1 MSLEKSPKSFRA
13 KFPRPNCG
21 QNVWAK
27 CVGKLWANLGQE
39 MLYDGDISGDDEYT
53 LETLQAAAVEILG
66 SPSGKDED
74 FNYLLEIMDQQ
85 FEDSNPGAARRP
97 QLLLAPLSVSV
108 WLAAFDPDLFE
119 PCLRDVYSKHTAKV
133 AGASLKAAEGILDAA
148 EGEAATGAETRAG
161 AITSCGAK
169 RVRRY
174 SKEKAKRVRVRQ
186 SQAAAK
192 EKEAAALQA
201 TEGHAVLQAANKQMQ
216 AAGLKEAKQKQA
228 ATLQAAYEE
237 HGKGNRQCDDAFTR
251 DSDDAFTRDNTTGT
265 GPAAAGG
272 LPLKLDPQIAL
283 LCSAGITTLASED
296 VQVVPAEAADIA
308 TAAVEPTLEK
318 CLGCGKSKRNEDLC
332 QAGECRECCLGKSCM
347 TVHSPRARD
356 NNAAMQPSQ
365 HRCDPDWPGGDPP
378 PPTDDDTTEEEF
390 PAQPLG

>member
-1 MSLEKSPKSFRA
+1 MSLVGANVVGKISQV
-13 KFPRPNCG
+13 FPRRISTPKL
-21 QNVWAK
+21 WAK

-148 EGEAATGAETRAG
+148 EGEAATGAEMRAG

-174 SKEKAKRVRVRQ
+174 TPRRRRNVFANHKLQPRRRRQ
-186 SQAAAK
+186 QHSRQPRDM
-192 EKEAAALQA
+192 QYCRQP
-201 TEGHAVLQAANKQMQ
+201 TSRCKQ
-216 AAGLKEAKQKQA
+216 
-228 ATLQAAYEE
+228 
-237 HGKGNRQCDDAFTR
+237 
-251 DSDDAFTRDNTTGT
+251 
-265 GPAAAGG
+265 
-272 LPLKLDPQIAL
+272 
-283 LCSAGITTLASED
+283 
-296 VQVVPAEAADIA
+296 
-308 TAAVEPTLEK
+308 
-318 CLGCGKSKRNEDLC
+318 
-332 QAGECRECCLGKSCM
+332 
-347 TVHSPRARD
+347 
-356 NNAAMQPSQ
+356 
-365 HRCDPDWPGGDPP
+365 PD
-378 PPTDDDTTEEEF
+378 
-390 PAQPLG
+390 